1 MPNAMDAS
9 APQRS
14 LRFRNIGLLLLTT
27 LVTLACETEKD
38 RIPDVPVF
46 LKRSISQIGLLSPG
60 TYYYITTPALS
71 SDRLGYGGLV
81 LAYCYDELEPY
92 CAFDLTC
99 PYCLSLTNKVS
110 EPDSMMV
117 CTCPGC
123 GERYD
128 LFYGMGIPLEGI
140 SKWPLKE
147 YSAYINPSNSLY
159 IEVTP

>member
-1 MPNAMDAS
+1 M
-9 APQRS
+9 
-14 LRFRNIGLLLLTT
+14 
-27 LVTLACETEKD
+27 
-38 RIPDVPVF
+38 PVF
-46 LKRSISQIGLLSPG
+46 LKRNISQIDLLSPG
-60 TYYYITTPALS
+60 KFFYITTPTLS

-99 PYCLSLTNKVS
+99 PYCLSPTIKVG
-110 EPDSMMV
+110 EPDSMLV

-147 YSAYINPSNSLY
+147 YSAYISPSNSLY